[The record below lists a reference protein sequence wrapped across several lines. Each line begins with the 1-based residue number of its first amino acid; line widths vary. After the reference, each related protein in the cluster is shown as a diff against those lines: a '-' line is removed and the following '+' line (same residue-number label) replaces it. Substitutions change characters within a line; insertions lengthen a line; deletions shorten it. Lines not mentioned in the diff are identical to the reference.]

1 MGSAEKQVWLHLLD
15 LIRNGLIAVIGDK
28 AGAANKNVLPPRIPH
43 LVTAFLIRSTR
54 VLSNPLDPM
63 FKSISS
69 FVLAKPMMDLY
80 EVPEFLRLFHS
91 NDVVNHTIQQ
101 DWILNVI
108 HDGLRDELDFGILQ
122 QNFIPKMLMSF
133 HDSSLAR
140 SSAKSVILD
149 IICKM
154 TDMAN
159 PIQTLIRQHSLLL
172 WLMHVNYD

>member
-1 MGSAEKQVWLHLLD
+1 M
-15 LIRNGLIAVIGDK
+15 
-28 AGAANKNVLPPRIPH
+28 
-43 LVTAFLIRSTR
+43 
-54 VLSNPLDPM
+54 
-63 FKSISS
+63 
-69 FVLAKPMMDLY
+69 
-80 EVPEFLRLFHS
+80 
-91 NDVVNHTIQQ
+91 NHTIQQ

-159 PIQTLIRQHSLLL
+159 PIQTLVRQHSLLL
-172 WLMHVNYD
+172 WLMHVNYDVPKICQIIKSTWTKILPNPQTYIELNRLVLDVILKTENGFIINELIPIFCDIMDKLGMIILKSKNDLVIVCG